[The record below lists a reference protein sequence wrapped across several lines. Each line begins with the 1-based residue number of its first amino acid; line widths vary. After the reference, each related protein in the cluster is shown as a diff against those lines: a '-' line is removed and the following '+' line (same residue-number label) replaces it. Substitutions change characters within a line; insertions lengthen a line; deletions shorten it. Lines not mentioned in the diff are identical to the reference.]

1 MGSFTQDQ
9 PMKKRLLDDHPTVRA
24 ARQLLGKLLVRQ
36 TDHGRCSGW
45 IVEVEAYLDQGD
57 DASHS
62 QCGPTHRNR
71 SMFLEEGCF
80 YVYQI
85 HQQHCLNWVTCPA
98 DVGSAVLIRAL
109 QPREGIDWM
118 EKLRGT
124 SDPRRLTTGPGRLC
138 QALAIDRT
146 LDGLVATPG
155 GSLWI
160 EPSAIQFQSRL
171 DIRATPRIGISRST
185 DLPLRFF
192 IDGNLY
198 VSGCARDHSRPRRD
212 ILQESYETDS
222 HPDGPSHSR

>member
-1 MGSFTQDQ
+1 
-9 PMKKRLLDDHPTVRA
+9 MKKRLLDDHPTVRA

>member
-1 MGSFTQDQ
+1 
-9 PMKKRLLDDHPTVRA
+9 MKKRRLDNHPTVLA

-36 TDHGRCSGW
+36 TDQGRCSGW

-62 QCGPTHRNR
+62 RCGPTPRNR
-71 SMFLEEGCF
+71 SMFLDGGCF

-98 DVGSAVLIRAL
+98 GVGSAVLIRAL

-118 EKLRGT
+118 EKRRGT

-146 LDGLVATPG
+146 LDGKAATPG

-160 EPSAIQFQSRL
+160 EPSAIQSQSRW
-171 DIRATPRIGISRST
+171 DIRATPRIGISQST
-185 DLPLRFF
+185 DLTLRFF
-192 IDGNLY
+192 VDGNLY

-212 ILQESYETDS
+212 ILQESSETDS
-222 HPDGPSHSR
+222 LPDGPSHSR

>member
-1 MGSFTQDQ
+1 
-9 PMKKRLLDDHPTVRA
+9 MKKRRLDNHPTVLA

-36 TDHGRCSGW
+36 TDQGRCSGW
-45 IVEVEAYLDQGD
+45 IVEVEAYLDQED

-62 QCGPTHRNR
+62 RCGPTPRNR
-71 SMFLEEGCF
+71 SMFLDGGCF

-98 DVGSAVLIRAL
+98 GVGSAVLIRAL

-118 EKLRGT
+118 EKRRGT

-146 LDGLVATPG
+146 LDGKASTPG

-160 EPSAIQFQSRL
+160 EPSAIQSQSRW
-171 DIRATPRIGISRST
+171 DIRATPRIGISQST
-185 DLPLRFF
+185 DLTLRFF
-192 IDGNLY
+192 VDGNLY

-212 ILQESYETDS
+212 ILQESSETDS
-222 HPDGPSHSR
+222 LPDGPSHSR

>member
-1 MGSFTQDQ
+1 
-9 PMKKRLLDDHPTVRA
+9 MKKRRLDNHPTVLA

-36 TDHGRCSGW
+36 TDQGRCSGW

-62 QCGPTHRNR
+62 RCGPTPRNR
-71 SMFLEEGCF
+71 SMFLEGGCF

-98 DVGSAVLIRAL
+98 GVGSAVLIRAL

-118 EKLRGT
+118 EKRRGT

-146 LDGLVATPG
+146 LDGKAATPG

-160 EPSAIQFQSRL
+160 EPSAIQRQSRW
-171 DIRATPRIGISRST
+171 DIRATTRIGISQST
-185 DLPLRFF
+185 DLTLRFF
-192 IDGNLY
+192 VDGNLY

-212 ILQESYETDS
+212 ILQESSETDS
-222 HPDGPSHSR
+222 LPDEPSHSR

>member
-1 MGSFTQDQ
+1 
-9 PMKKRLLDDHPTVRA
+9 MKKRRLDNHPTVLA

-36 TDHGRCSGW
+36 TDQGRCSGW

-62 QCGPTHRNR
+62 RCGPTPRNR
-71 SMFLEEGCF
+71 SMFLEAGCF
-80 YVYQI
+80 YIYQI

-98 DVGSAVLIRAL
+98 GIGSAVLIRAL

-118 EKLRGT
+118 EKRRGT

-146 LDGLVATPG
+146 LDGKAATPG

-160 EPSAIQFQSRL
+160 EPSAIQSQSRW
-171 DIRATPRIGISRST
+171 DIRATPRIGISQST
-185 DLPLRFF
+185 DLTLRFF
-192 IDGNLY
+192 VDGNLY

-212 ILQESYETDS
+212 ILQESSETDS
-222 HPDGPSHSR
+222 LPDGPSHSR

>member
-1 MGSFTQDQ
+1 MEQ
-9 PMKKRLLDDHPTVRA
+9 RWLENHPTVRA

-36 TDHGRCSGW
+36 TDQGRCSGW

-62 QCGPTHRNR
+62 QCGPTPRNR
-71 SMFLEEGCF
+71 SMFLEGGCF

-98 DVGSAVLIRAL
+98 GIGSAVLIRAL

-118 EKLRGT
+118 ALRRGT

-146 LDGLVATPG
+146 LDGLVASSG

-160 EPSAIQFQSRL
+160 ESSAIQSQPGWN
-171 DIRATPRIGISRST
+171 IRATPRIGISRSK
-185 DLPLRFF
+185 DLQLRFF
-192 IDGNLY
+192 IDGNRY
-198 VSGCARDHSRPRRD
+198 VSGCARDHSRPRHD
-212 ILQESYETDS
+212 ILQESSESDS
-222 HPDGPSHSR
+222 LPNGPSHSR

>member
-1 MGSFTQDQ
+1 MEQ
-9 PMKKRLLDDHPTVRA
+9 RWLENHPTVRA

-36 TDHGRCSGW
+36 TDQGRCSGW

-62 QCGPTHRNR
+62 QCGPTPRNR
-71 SMFLEEGCF
+71 SMFLEGGCF

-98 DVGSAVLIRAL
+98 GIGSAVLIRAL

-118 EKLRGT
+118 ALRRGT

-146 LDGLVATPG
+146 LDGLVASSG

-160 EPSAIQFQSRL
+160 ESSAIQSQPGWN
-171 DIRATPRIGISRST
+171 IRATPRIGISRSK
-185 DLPLRFF
+185 DLQLRFF
-192 IDGNLY
+192 IDGNRY
-198 VSGCARDHSRPRRD
+198 VSGCARDHSRPRHD
-212 ILQESYETDS
+212 ILQESSESDAL
-222 HPDGPSHSR
+222 PNGPSHSR

>member
-1 MGSFTQDQ
+1 MG
-9 PMKKRLLDDHPTVRA
+9 KRILNNHPTVRA

-36 TDHGRCSGW
+36 TDQGRCSGW

-62 QCGPTHRNR
+62 RSGPTPRNR
-71 SMFLEEGCF
+71 SMFLEGGCF

-98 DVGSAVLIRAL
+98 GVGSAVLIRAL

-118 EKLRGT
+118 EKRRGT

-146 LDGLVATPG
+146 LDGKAATPG

-160 EPSAIQFQSRL
+160 EPSAIQSQSRW
-171 DIRATPRIGISRST
+171 DIRATPRIGISQST
-185 DLPLRFF
+185 DLTLRFF
-192 IDGNLY
+192 VDGNLY

-212 ILQESYETDS
+212 ILQESSETDS
-222 HPDGPSHSR
+222 LPDGPSHSR